1 MFCFSEALGHKKDQK
16 RNWHTTCSS
25 HLLSWLL
32 WRKTH
37 EFVWW
42 IRVQKGRERTYC
54 YSESM
59 HHYISISSLPK
70 KTSRIWRTQPCQDF
84 GTCCLFPRRKK
95 NLWILLFFL
104 KDHDVAE
111 AWWRQG
117 CLHQDLQGQGLTAV
131 QYHSM
136 TRRVSGFHRILGID
150 LFTFQ
155 HLPVR
160 MSTKPKKTCWMDTL
174 QHNHL
179 APFNW
184 KVQVHVVDGQIMG
197 PTSHNLTLSEKSR
210 FVNYCNLT
218 WHNFGQI

>member
-1 MFCFSEALGHKKDQK
+1 MSLCDGYVC
-16 RNWHTTCSS
+16 RNEEKEHIAI
-25 HLLSWLL
+25 LS
-32 WRKTH
+32 
-37 EFVWW
+37 
-42 IRVQKGRERTYC
+42 
-54 YSESM
+54 
-59 HHYISISSLPK
+59 
-70 KTSRIWRTQPCQDF
+70 PCI
-84 GTCCLFPRRKK
+84 T
-95 NLWILLFFL
+95 IY
-104 KDHDVAE
+104 
-111 AWWRQG
+111 
-117 CLHQDLQGQGLTAV
+117 
-131 QYHSM
+131 QYHPYQRKHLEFGEHSPVRVLEHVVCFPEEKEPVNSPFLFKRPWRRWSM
-136 TRRVSGFHRILGID
+136 MTPGVFASGSPRTRPDGRPIPFHDQRVSGFHRILGID